1 MMRIRIGLTILFFTF
16 FSCGYKASHT
26 MAKLPQGTY
35 KGQFIRSSPLAR
47 YAPSEVTIT
56 FSENKF
62 SGQSDKVNY
71 PAIGSGAFRVVGNE
85 IEFVNENMWT
95 ADFDWTYILKE
106 KFKMIF
112 DGKRLEMI
120 KSSDD
125 HTDQYTLI
133 LQ

>member
-1 MMRIRIGLTILFFTF
+1 MRIRIGLTILLFTF

-26 MAKLPQGTY
+26 MTKLPQGTY
-35 KGQFIRSSPLAR
+35 KGQFTRSSPLAR

-62 SGQSDKVNY
+62 SGQSGKVNY
-71 PAIGSGAFRVVGNE
+71 PAIGSGTFKVVGNE
-85 IEFVNENMWT
+85 IEFVNENMWI

-106 KFKMIF
+106 KFKMSF
-112 DGKRLEMI
+112 DGKKLEMI

-125 HTDQYTLI
+125 HTDQYSLI